1 MKNATDIEVNTKELI
16 FQREAA
22 RLLSSCAQA
31 FLRAG
36 KLYLPERRV
45 LSLAGG
51 ARGRVVGIVEGLVAG
66 VHGDLVLPIEA
77 VVAQLG
83 HPLIEQ
89 FLRFNL
95 QRQSDRNQEEDESTN
110 KRGQGEETHVHSHT
124 HAHTRTNTAILLLFK
139 SFQRRRVS
147 EDN

>member
-1 MKNATDIEVNTKELI
+1 MKNATDIEANTKELI

-95 QRQSDRNQEEDESTN
+95 QRQSDRNQEEDASTN
-110 KRGQGEETHVHSHT
+110 KRGPGEETHVHSHT
-124 HAHTRTNTAILLLFK
+124 HARTHTHKHSHSPA
-139 SFQRRRVS
+139 FQVIS
-147 EDN
+147 AQACQ